1 MHDTPQSRFPFCP
14 SACAGLAWHAR
25 SLPPS
30 LSTRRASNAACSVE
44 SSIISPPRNNLFH
57 ASVCFAHGAF
67 MVWVPAPLLDSC
79 SLRAG
84 ITFHGIFLPSTGT
97 SQYHIQNGHLSSL
110 FGSEQGMSRHSASYP
125 PKNFFPCLP
134 RSRIF
139 LLPCPQRTTVT
150 RHRCFPSSPDDK
162 RSC

>member
-30 LSTRRASNAACSVE
+30 LSTRRASNAACSVK

-67 MVWVPAPLLDSC
+67 M
-79 SLRAG
+79 
-84 ITFHGIFLPSTGT
+84 
-97 SQYHIQNGHLSSL
+97 
-110 FGSEQGMSRHSASYP
+110 
-125 PKNFFPCLP
+125 CLG
-134 RSRIF
+134 
-139 LLPCPQRTTVT
+139 
-150 RHRCFPSSPDDK
+150 PSSPAGFMFPNGRNHISWDLSPQHRHKSVPYTERPFEFFIRIRTGHVPAQRILPAQEPLPLPATFSRLPPPLPAEDHGYTAQVFPIIP
-162 RSC
+162 R